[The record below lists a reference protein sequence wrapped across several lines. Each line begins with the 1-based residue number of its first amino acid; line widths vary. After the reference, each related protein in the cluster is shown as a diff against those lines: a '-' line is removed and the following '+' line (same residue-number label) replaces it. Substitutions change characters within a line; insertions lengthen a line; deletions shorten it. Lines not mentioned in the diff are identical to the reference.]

1 MTKQPTGFAN
11 KLSRKGPTKKQVQEW
26 QEKTAK
32 AISEHGRQVVRVM
45 GAADGGI
52 DWMYTLGNEIT
63 QDTPE
68 VITWYPS
75 DQTAPWLLNHFSEA
89 LKSGEVEPFE
99 DHETRVIPGFLG
111 ENGEIPVRARLLSK
125 EEQLIARQEWTCQLP
140 PSYRVIVVEL
150 PDPAGHFPGD
160 PECHPGVKE
169 VYEQVPYRAL

>member
-1 MTKQPTGFAN
+1 MTKPNGFAE
-11 KLSRKGPTKKQVQEW
+11 KPPIPKKKIQEW
-26 QEKTAK
+26 HEKTAQHIAEK
-32 AISEHGRQVVRVM
+32 GRSVIGVM

-63 QDTPE
+63 QETPE

-75 DQTAPWLLNHFSEA
+75 NETAPWLLNHFSDA
-89 LKSGEVEPFE
+89 LKSGEIEPFE
-99 DHETRVIPGFLG
+99 DNEVRVIPGFLG
-111 ENGEIPVRARLLSK
+111 GDGEIPVRARLLNK
-125 EEQLIARQEWTCQLP
+125 MEQLTVRKEWTCQLP

-150 PDPAGHFPGD
+150 PDPAGHFPED